1 MNGQDVLFCCG
12 FLALVCGVALVSVPA
27 SLMVGGGLVVVLC
40 VAERLRG

>member
-1 MNGQDVLFCCG
+1 MSGQDVMFCAG
-12 FLALVCGVALVSVPA
+12 FAALIGGVALMSVPA